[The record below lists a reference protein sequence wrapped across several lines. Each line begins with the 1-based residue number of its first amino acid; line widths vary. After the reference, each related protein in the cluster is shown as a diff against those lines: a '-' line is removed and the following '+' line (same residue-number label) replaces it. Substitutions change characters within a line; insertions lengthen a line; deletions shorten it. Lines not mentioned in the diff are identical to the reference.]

1 MFSDYFDV
9 LILKMFLKKQ
19 KKIFLSIKHFKKTTT
34 ITLANTPISC
44 QGPGYTKS

>member
-1 MFSDYFDV
+1 MFSDYFDI
-9 LILKMFLKKQ
+9 LILKMFFFKKR
-19 KKIFLSIKHFKKTTT
+19 IFLSIKYFKKTTA